1 MSNLPLPP
9 TLPPERAQTDNDD
22 KLVVQTFREALNDD
36 RKVVEF
42 KNVLSKMSVEGT
54 LDLKKSTELSGDTLL
69 HRAVRMG
76 KLVSTLLSSVQRLKH
91 LMLRI

>member
-1 MSNLPLPP
+1 MSNLPPPGLPTGVYIQEGP
-9 TLPPERAQTDNDD
+9 QTDNDD

-54 LDLKKSTELSGDTLL
+54 LDLKRVRPELSGDTLL

-76 KLVSTLLSSVQRLKH
+76 KVNLFRH
-91 LMLRI
+91 Y